1 MAETAVPSVTR
12 TDIKVEGN
20 QSKKVGGK
28 IKKQQENIISSSED
42 FLSAD
47 LKLIVPNLS
56 RSDNSNFNCLLCQCK
71 MELHPTLIEDENLL
85 SDTQSRESRIGRVLL
100 ENSLDSISTNICD
113 ELESPCI
120 LSDSIVNCNL
130 LDVISKSNSPLD
142 VPMCKKC
149 ASSVTSELQKQLEG
163 LEQECIQYKQ
173 TLDKLTNKK
182 ANSPFDQNAATRKLE
197 ALKTEERDLLD
208 QLNFLEEEERVL
220 STELNSKIEERRKIN
235 ERDEELYRQLRNNHR
250 TLIEQTDEQRALKLQ
265 IKNSE
270 EQLKRLCQTNIL
282 DLCFHIWVDGE
293 FGTISGFRLGRLR
306 QEQVEWNEINAAL
319 GQMAFLLKVIAER
332 LGIEFV
338 GYELVPFG
346 SCSFIRSL
354 RKENSDKIEELP
366 LYGSGGWR
374 PFGQPALDKALI
386 AFMDCFIQVE
396 KRLKQHFPGTQL
408 LPYRMLKDKIID
420 RDSQYLIKMQLN
432 SPERW
437 TKSMKCLLLNMKR
450 VIGIL
455 TTLPIVTQQQN
466 SPQLS
471 SGTLTPTIN
480 TLKI

>member
-56 RSDNSNFNCLLCQCK
+56 QSDNSNFNCLLCQCK

-85 SDTQSRESRIGRVLL
+85 SDTQFRESRIGRVLL
-100 ENSLDSISTNICD
+100 ENSLDS
-113 ELESPCI
+113 SPCI
-120 LSDSIVNCNL
+120 LSDSIGNCNL

-182 ANSPFDQNAATRKLE
+182 ANSLFDQNAATRKLE

-220 STELNSKIEERRKIN
+220 SNELNSKIEERRKIN

-354 RKENSDKIEELP
+354 QKQNSDKIEELP

-455 TTLPIVTQQQN
+455 TTLPIVTQQQQN

>member
-1 MAETAVPSVTR
+1 
-12 TDIKVEGN
+12 
-20 QSKKVGGK
+20 
-28 IKKQQENIISSSED
+28 
-42 FLSAD
+42 
-47 LKLIVPNLS
+47 
-56 RSDNSNFNCLLCQCK
+56 
-71 MELHPTLIEDENLL
+71 
-85 SDTQSRESRIGRVLL
+85 
-100 ENSLDSISTNICD
+100 
-113 ELESPCI
+113 
-120 LSDSIVNCNL
+120 
-130 LDVISKSNSPLD
+130 
-142 VPMCKKC
+142 MCKKC

-235 ERDEELYRQLRNNHR
+235 ERDEELYRQLRINHR

-354 RKENSDKIEELP
+354 RKDNSDKIEELP

>member
-1 MAETAVPSVTR
+1 
-12 TDIKVEGN
+12 
-20 QSKKVGGK
+20 
-28 IKKQQENIISSSED
+28 
-42 FLSAD
+42 
-47 LKLIVPNLS
+47 
-56 RSDNSNFNCLLCQCK
+56 
-71 MELHPTLIEDENLL
+71 
-85 SDTQSRESRIGRVLL
+85 
-100 ENSLDSISTNICD
+100 
-113 ELESPCI
+113 
-120 LSDSIVNCNL
+120 
-130 LDVISKSNSPLD
+130 
-142 VPMCKKC
+142 MCKKC

-306 QEQVEWNEINAAL
+306 QEQV
-319 GQMAFLLKVIAER
+319 IAER

>member
-1 MAETAVPSVTR
+1 MAETESAVSSITS
-12 TDIKVEGN
+12 TDIKLEGN
-20 QSKKVGGK
+20 QSNKINEK
-28 IKKQQENIISSSED
+28 IKKQQEKLFSSED

-47 LKLIVPNLS
+47 LKLIVPKVNQ
-56 RSDNSNFNCLLCQCK
+56 SDNNNFNCLLCQCK
-71 MELHPTLIEDENLL
+71 MELHPTLIDDENFL
-85 SDTQSRESRIGRVLL
+85 SDTQSKESQIGRILL
-100 ENSLDSISTNICD
+100 ENSLGSISTNIYD
-113 ELESPCI
+113 EFESPCT
-120 LSDSIVNCNL
+120 LSDSVGNCNL
-130 LDVISKSNSPLD
+130 LDLISKSSNPLD

-149 ASSVTSELQKQLEG
+149 ATSVASELQKQLEG

-182 ANSPFDQNAATRKLE
+182 SNFPFDQNAATRKLE

-220 STELNSKIEERRKIN
+220 SNQLNSKMEERRKIN

-319 GQMAFLLKVIAER
+319 GQMAFLLKVISER

-374 PFGQPALDKALI
+374 PFGQPTLDKALI
-386 AFMDCFIQVE
+386 AFMDCFIQ
-396 KRLKQHFPGTQL
+396 
-408 LPYRMLKDKIID
+408 
-420 RDSQYLIKMQLN
+420 
-432 SPERW
+432 ERW
-437 TKSMKCLLLNMKR
+437 SKAMKCLLLNMKR

-455 TTLPIVTQQQN
+455 TTIPIIVQQQQQN

-471 SGTLTPTIN
+471 IGALTPRSN
-480 TLKI
+480 VNA